1 MYHGQEMTRLEEVQA
16 AAERRQATVEDEG
29 KPRSRQELRLI
40 GDKCRRQNQCQMIK
54 VNYRGQTLIRKKE
67 RIQEQPEKKETMGS
81 VYDEERD
88 NENYV
93 FLGRVTTKHGLTG
106 CPKLSYAI
114 MRSKPTPNSQNPQT
128 RTVKRTRDS
137 STKHPVYHGVRMRS
151 WGKWVS
157 EIREPRKKSRIWL
170 GTFPTPQMAA
180 RAHDVAAVCIKGT
193 SAILN
198 FPELAG
204 SLPRPVSC
212 SPRDVQTAA
221 AKAAAMTE
229 FDSPSSCTETTSD
242 ELDEIIELP
251 VLGSSFDSLKLKNEF
266 VYSDLVV
273 DGWLYPPPWMNNDGD
288 DQEDRYVSGQE
299 QLNSTAFES
308 LWWNY

>member
-1 MYHGQEMTRLEEVQA
+1 MTATPSSFTYALKNNQSSCCALMKNQSSVC
-16 AAERRQATVEDEG
+16 AEPDG
-29 KPRSRQELRLI
+29 YFS
-40 GDKCRRQNQCQMIK
+40 
-54 VNYRGQTLIRKKE
+54 
-67 RIQEQPEKKETMGS
+67 
-81 VYDEERD
+81 
-88 NENYV
+88 
-93 FLGRVTTKHGLTG
+93 
-106 CPKLSYAI
+106 
-114 MRSKPTPNSQNPQT
+114 SKSCSSPPTPNSQNPET

-137 STKHPVYHGVRMRS
+137 STKHPVYRGVRMRS

-170 GTFPTPQMAA
+170 GTFPTPEMAA

-198 FPELAG
+198 FPELVG
-204 SLPRPVSC
+204 SLPRPISC

-229 FDSPSSCTETTSD
+229 FDHSKSLETTASD

-251 VLGSSFDSLKLKNEF
+251 VLGSSFDSLELKNEF
-266 VYSDLVV
+266 VYTDSVV
-273 DGWLYPPPWMNNDGD
+273 DGWLYPPPVMNASGG

-299 QLNSTAFES
+299 YVINTAFES
-308 LWWNY
+308 LLWNY

>member
-1 MYHGQEMTRLEEVQA
+1 MSI
-16 AAERRQATVEDEG
+16 ATSISD
-29 KPRSRQELRLI
+29 P
-40 GDKCRRQNQCQMIK
+40 GDHS
-54 VNYRGQTLIRKKE
+54 
-67 RIQEQPEKKETMGS
+67 PGS
-81 VYDEERD
+81 VQ
-88 NENYV
+88 
-93 FLGRVTTKHGLTG
+93 
-106 CPKLSYAI
+106 PI
-114 MRSKPTPNSQNPQT
+114 PNSQNPET
-128 RTVKRTRDS
+128 RTFKRSRDS
-137 STKHPVYHGVRMRS
+137 STKHPVYRGVRMRS

-198 FPELAG
+198 FPELVG

-229 FDSPSSCTETTSD
+229 LDSPSSCIETTSE

-251 VLGSSFDSLKLKNEF
+251 VLGSSFESFELKNEF
-266 VYSDLVV
+266 VYTDSVV
-273 DGWLYPPPWMNNDGD
+273 DGWLYPCPWINNGGD
-288 DQEDRYVSGQE
+288 EEDRYVSGQE
-299 QLNSTAFES
+299 HMITTAFES